1 MTLLDKTDY
10 KRQVARALLVA
21 CALLG
26 AAVLGGCM
34 GEGDDE
40 AGDTN
45 PRVVQ
50 PGAPG
55 EQPRELTPEEAQDLQ
70 LPSHTDAD
78 VRFMQGMIL
87 HHEQALEMTALVPD
101 RTARKDVPLLARR
114 LEISQRDEIE
124 RMEEWLESRGENAMD
139 HGAHHH
145 SSHLPGMLTAEELA
159 DLRAARAWRFDRL
172 FLRSM
177 IQHHVGA
184 IAMVEQLQKDGG
196 GQEPEISTFTNH
208 VVADQGVEISRM
220 TALLSELSG

>member
-1 MTLLDKTDY
+1 MRPAHDR
-10 KRQVARALLVA
+10 RQAAGALLVA
-21 CALLG
+21 CAFLG
-26 AAVLGGCM
+26 AAALAGCM

-40 AGDTN
+40 AGDTG

-55 EQPRELTPEEAQDLQ
+55 EQPRELTPEEAEDLE

-101 RTARKDVPLLARR
+101 RTAREDVPLLARR
-114 LEISQRDEIE
+114 LEITQRDEIE
-124 RMEEWLESRGENAMD
+124 RMEKWLEARGEDATD
-139 HGAHHH
+139 HGAHDH
-145 SSHLPGMLTAEELA
+145 SSHLPGMLTAEALA
-159 DLRAARAWRFDRL
+159 DLGAASGRRFDRL

-177 IQHHVGA
+177 IRHHEGA
-184 IAMVEQLQKDGG
+184 IAMVEQLQEEGG
-196 GQEPEISTFTNH
+196 GLEPEISTFTNH

-220 TALLSELSG
+220 TTLLTELGG